1 MPGDATGNFLS
12 PEAFGM
18 RAHFKVHALAMKVTL
33 AAAIWFAVTPPQGN
47 AARRSHDEAVIGASA
62 DIERLVG
69 NPVEIHPTPGVAG
82 DPAMPA
88 ICKMLADGFRE
99 AASSPDVR
107 AHMEHIVHEI
117 VIERWTVREAPRWVT
132 MNKGVMTV
140 QTLTDP
146 AGIQHL
152 RPLIVQVLKEKVQ
165 LIEKYS
171 R

>member
-1 MPGDATGNFLS
+1 M
-12 PEAFGM
+12 
-18 RAHFKVHALAMKVTL
+18 KVALAALVWS
-33 AAAIWFAVTPPQGN
+33 AATPPQGI
-47 AARRSHDEAVIGASA
+47 AARRSQDEAVVGASA

-69 NPVEIHPTPGVAG
+69 NAVEIHAAPGMAG

-88 ICKMLADGFRE
+88 ICKTLADGFRE
-99 AASSPDVR
+99 AASTPDLR

-146 AGIQHL
+146 TGIEHL

-165 LIEKYS
+165 LMEKYS

>member
-1 MPGDATGNFLS
+1 MPAISKRSNLV
-12 PEAFGM
+12 A
-18 RAHFKVHALAMKVTL
+18 KVTL
-33 AAAIWFAVTPPQGN
+33 VAALFYAVTSPGGI
-47 AARRSHDEAVIGASA
+47 AARQSHEEAVSSASA
-62 DIERLVG
+62 DIERIVG
-69 NPVEIHPTPGVAG
+69 NAVEIHTSPGMAE
-82 DPAMPA
+82 DPGMLA

-99 AASSPDVR
+99 AASTPDVR

-146 AGIQHL
+146 AGIEHL
-152 RPLIVQVLKEKVQ
+152 RPLVVRVLKEKVQ
-165 LIEKYS
+165 LIEKYG